1 MKDEEFENRNKK
13 FIKLMSKDSKLK
25 LLSRKWFDKAFSYEY
40 SFHFSWLGRP
50 IIQFPQD
57 MIAIQEIV
65 WRTKPD
71 LIIET
76 GIAHGGSLIFSA
88 SILELIGKG
97 RVLGI
102 DIDIRKHN
110 KKAIENHFL
119 FKRITMIEGSSLD
132 KKVAEKVYRFARGK
146 RKVLLLLDSFHTHDH
161 VLKELELYSPLVK
174 KNNYVVVFDTVVEDM
189 PTSSSAERPWGK
201 GNNPKTAVKQFLKNN
216 KRFKVDKEIEKKL
229 LITSCPDGFLK
240 CVK

>member
-1 MKDEEFENRNKK
+1 
-13 FIKLMSKDSKLK
+13 
-25 LLSRKWFDKAFSYEY
+25 
-40 SFHFSWLGRP
+40 
-50 IIQFPQD
+50 
-57 MIAIQEIV
+57 
-65 WRTKPD
+65 
-71 LIIET
+71 
-76 GIAHGGSLIFSA
+76 
-88 SILELIGKG
+88 
-97 RVLGI
+97 
-102 DIDIRKHN
+102 
-110 KKAIENHFL
+110 
-119 FKRITMIEGSSLD
+119 MIEGSSLD
-132 KKVAEKVYRFARGK
+132 KKVAKKVSRVVRGK